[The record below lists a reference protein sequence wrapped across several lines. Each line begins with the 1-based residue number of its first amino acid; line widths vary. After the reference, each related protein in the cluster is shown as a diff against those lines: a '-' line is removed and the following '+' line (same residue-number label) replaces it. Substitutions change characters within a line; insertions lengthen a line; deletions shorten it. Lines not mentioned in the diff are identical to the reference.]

1 MADPFLSEIKYLGGA
16 NLDFIEVA
24 VDVGYDVSDLVLTI
38 YNSNGSIRSSSNLSV
53 LTPTTVNGK
62 DVYLIENGDAT
73 NFNGVALSNAVAL
86 SENGTVYSFV
96 SFNDTV
102 GGVTAT
108 EGPASGTT
116 SDEIGIAGAGSSL
129 ETDDGGT
136 SYFTQTNPNPGSV
149 PCLTTGAK
157 IQTSHG
163 LVKVE
168 DLKSGAH
175 VYTFDGVHKPLRKI
189 FKRAISKD
197 ELNQNPR
204 LYPVRICAGAL
215 GPGLPS
221 EDLLVSRQHRMV
233 VSSPIAKRMFGSA
246 DVLVAANKLT
256 SQKGIFVDTSV
267 SSIEYFHLLFDAHEI
282 IFADGAPT
290 ESLFLGAEAM
300 NTLPTKILNEIRRIF
315 PGIKLPLEDASSKLY
330 IPTNRR
336 QTKLVERHLK
346 NQTRLVTAL

>member
-16 NLDFIEVA
+16 SLDFIEVA
-24 VDVGYDVSDLVLTI
+24 VDIGADVSDLVLTI
-38 YNSNGSIRSSSNLSV
+38 YNSNGTIRSSSNLSV

-108 EGPASGTT
+108 EGPANGLT
-116 SDEIGIAGAGSSL
+116 SDEIGSAGAGSSL

-136 SYFTQTNPNPGSV
+136 SYFTQTNPNPDSV
-149 PCLTTGAK
+149 PCLTTGAQ
-157 IQTSHG
+157 IDTIRG

-168 DLKSGAH
+168 DLKAGALVH
-175 VYTFDGVHKPLRKI
+175 TFDKTYKPLRRV
-189 FKRAISKD
+189 FKRAVGKA
-197 ELNQNPR
+197 ELEQNPK
-204 LYPVRICAGAL
+204 LYPVRISAGAL

-233 VSSPIAKRMFGSA
+233 VSSPIAKRMFGST

-256 SQKGIFVDTSV
+256 SLSGIYVDTSV
-267 SSIEYFHLLFDAHEI
+267 SSVEYFHLLFDAHEI

-290 ESLFLGAEAM
+290 ESLFLGAEAV
-300 NTLPTKILNEIRRIF
+300 NALPERILSEIREIF
-315 PGIKLPLEDASSKLY
+315 PDLIMPLNDESSKLL
-330 IPTNRR
+330 IPNNKR
-336 QTKLVERHLK
+336 QSKLVERHLK
-346 NQTRLVTAL
+346 NQRRLVSAL